1 MLAKKKKERDTSTK
15 VIIQN
20 TPYLI
25 IVESPSK
32 CPKIEKFLG
41 FQYKCI
47 ASKGHI
53 RELVKVG
60 SAKQLYTPTY
70 EPIQEKLSH
79 MSFMKTIVS
88 QFPPENIFL
97 GTDDDREGEA
107 IAWHICEVC
116 DLPPGMIK
124 RILFHEVTQPALKRA
139 ISNPIHIRMNIVH
152 AQQARQV
159 LDRMIGFKISPIL
172 SRLVVHESAKYLS
185 AGRCQTPTLRL
196 VYDRNQESA
205 SKETVQYHKVKGTFF
220 QEPTTILANLQTPF
234 PTEESLVDFLEKS
247 KTYSHIFHLKEK
259 KEKHLNPPKPFNTS
273 ALLQNASSY
282 LSISPKRVMECC
294 QTLYQE
300 GYITYMR
307 TDSTHY
313 SKEFLTQMKEFLISK
328 YGESF
333 VGDFRTIEHANDQ
346 NPHEAIRAT
355 NVGIYQVDHED
366 KKVSDVYQL
375 IWKRTVESCM
385 SAYVYY
391 DHGIEIEAP
400 MDSMYHGSVEEP
412 IRWGWKRVSSP
423 SSTVDTKANSNTAAA
438 AIHQQLQYLNHYQ
451 NKAVPFRKIESSLHV
466 QNMEK
471 HYNEAGLIQ
480 TLEQLGI
487 GRPSTYSMLI
497 DTIQERKYV
506 KKQDIEGTTYKFNE
520 YSLMYPNEMNSKSIT
535 KRFGDAKNKLC
546 IQPIGE
552 QSIQVLYEH
561 FPALFDYAYT
571 RDMETQLDYLV
582 EHPEVPWYTVVQQCD
597 KVIQTCLKP
606 MTNKMRKVYSIDD
619 QHELLFGKNGA
630 VIRMKDTKQY
640 KSVNPKYE
648 IDFGKLERGEIPL
661 GELLELPTD
670 CLGTYQ
676 NESLHIK
683 KGPYGAYVS
692 WGDKKA
698 SIEKLVNS
706 KTPLT
711 SITLEMVVNYL
722 EKKEGQSNSSI
733 LRVYDQTMSLRKGK
747 GKRGNYLFYKTD
759 AMSEPTFLN
768 IRKCPY
774 DVLNDEP
781 DLIIGWAQ
789 DNILGKK

>member
-1 MLAKKKKERDTSTK
+1 MLAKKRKEKETSTK
-15 VIIQN
+15 VNILN

-70 EPIQEKLSH
+70 EPIREKITH
-79 MSFMKTIVS
+79 IAFMKAIVA

-116 DLPPGMIK
+116 NLNPTTIK

-139 ISNPIHIRMNIVH
+139 ISSPIHIRMNIVH

-196 VYDRNQESA
+196 VYDRNQESL
-205 SKETVQYHKVKGTFF
+205 SKEAIQHHKVKGTFF
-220 QEPTTILANLQTPF
+220 QEPTNVVANLQMTF
-234 PTEESLVDFLEKS
+234 PTEETLIVFLEKS
-247 KTYSHIFHLKEK
+247 RTFPHTFHLRDK

-273 ALLQNASSY
+273 TLLQNASSY
-282 LSISPKRVMECC
+282 LNISPKRVMECC

-307 TDSTHY
+307 TDSTQY
-313 SKEFLTQMKEFLISK
+313 SKEFLSHMKEFLLSK
-328 YGESF
+328 YGEEY
-333 VGDFRTIEHANDQ
+333 VGDFRKIEHTNDQ
-346 NPHEAIRAT
+346 NPHEAIRVT
-355 NVGIYQVDHED
+355 HIGTYHVDLND
-366 KKVSDVYQL
+366 KKVCDVYNL

-400 MDSMYHGSVEEP
+400 MESIYNGSIEEP
-412 IRWGWKRVSSP
+412 IHMGWKKISL
-423 SSTVDTKANSNTAAA
+423 SSTVDTKTTNQT
-438 AIHQQLQYLNHYQ
+438 IHQQIQYLNHYQ
-451 NKAVPFRKIESSLHV
+451 NKVIPFRKIESTLHV

-480 TLEQLGI
+480 SLEQLGI

-506 KKQDIEGTTYKFNE
+506 QKQDIEGTVYKFHE
-520 YSLMYPNEMNSKSIT
+520 YSLLYPNEMTTKAIT
-535 KRFGDAKNKLC
+535 KIFGESKNKLC
-546 IQPIGE
+546 IQTIGI

-561 FPALFDYAYT
+561 FPTLFDYTYT
-571 RDMETQLDYLV
+571 SDMEAQLDYLV
-582 EHPEVPWYTVVQQCD
+582 EHPDIPWYNVVQQCEE
-597 KVIQTCLKP
+597 VIQTCLKP
-606 MTNKMRKVYSIDD
+606 IVSKMRKIYPIDE
-619 QHELLFGKNGA
+619 QHELIFGKNGA
-630 VIRMKDTKQY
+630 VIRVKDTKQY
-640 KSVNPKYE
+640 KSVDPKYE
-648 IDFGKLERGEIPL
+648 IDFEKLEKGEIPL
-661 GELLELPTD
+661 GDLLELPTD
-670 CLGTYQ
+670 CLGTY
-676 NESLHIK
+676 EHELLHIK
-683 KGPYGAYVS
+683 KGPYGAYVT
-692 WGDKKA
+692 WGENKA

-706 KTPLT
+706 KTPLS
-711 SITLEMVVNYL
+711 SITLDMVINHL
-722 EKKEGQSNSSI
+722 HKKESQTNSSI
-733 LRVYDQTMSLRKGK
+733 LRVYNESISLRKGK

-759 AMSEPTFLN
+759 SMNEPKFIN
-768 IRKCPY
+768 IRKCPL
-774 DVLNDEP
+774 DVFQDDAAL
-781 DLIIGWAQ
+781 LIQWVH
-789 DNILGKK
+789 DNIHQT